1 MGVIPLQELCEHG
14 AEVLRKVEAGED
26 FTVVV
31 DGRPVAE
38 LVPVGPRRWV
48 KGPELA
54 RVWDASP
61 AQHAGDGPEPLGAEL
76 VDPLRP

>member
-38 LVPVGPRRWV
+38 LVPVAPRRWV
-48 KGPELA
+48 KGPELE
-54 RVWDASP
+54 RVWQSP
-61 AQHAGDGPEPLGAEL
+61 PVLNAEGGPEPLGAEL
-76 VDPLRP
+76 VDPFGP